1 MLKVSIFHKK
11 GSFSYN
17 NIIKTA
23 EDFKKLGAI
32 ETQVGIEK
40 GITSVSNYSLADLS
54 ILLIIIILTI
64 SIFLHE
70 RENETLILIKPNKN
84 GRAPLIISKLTTLI
98 ITITV
103 VVAFIYTLIILISN
117 EMYGFGDL
125 NRSIQSISDFRE
137 CNIIIN
143 IKQYLLL
150 FFILKIITA
159 IIISAIFS
167 IIIQLNKDIM
177 KSSIVIV
184 ILVFFSYIFYKF
196 IAFNS
201 VLNAIKYINIFSF
214 LSVGKLIGEYVNI
227 NFFAKPVNIFI
238 IYKIISIAILPII
251 IIANIIL
258 FSKEKEIK
266 GRKINIKIISKIKT
280 QINKRTIP
288 STLFL
293 NEVYKLIIE
302 NKIYVVL
309 IVALFIGVSNININ
323 EDISYDND
331 TIIYKNYINKLSG
344 PLYLGKEKY
353 IEREQEILFSISDEM
368 AKNSYLLSKGE
379 ITSDEY
385 SKRTLKLEIKE
396 KKSKAFDEVYRQYQ
410 YLKMIQNKKNINPH
424 FIDKD
429 IQENIFNLKS
439 ELKRGLYLSILLI
452 IILAN
457 VFSKEY
463 KSGTIILIQ
472 SSKERNKLF
481 LYKYMI
487 SFLIVLVLFVLV
499 YLPTY
504 INVINEFGSKFLEAP
519 IQSIEKYMNVSAN
532 LTITQFI
539 ILEDIF
545 KFIGVICITIIILSL
560 SSLTKN
566 HITTII
572 ISTVLLIPG
581 ILIKLIG
588 SGFNEIITFSNIFSL
603 NKSLSIENGVTF
615 NIIYFGCIF
624 ILCCIVIY
632 ITDKKFKNEELIKR
646 EVQA

>member
-84 GRAPLIISKLTTLI
+84 GRAPL
-98 ITITV
+98 
-103 VVAFIYTLIILISN
+103 
-117 EMYGFGDL
+117 
-125 NRSIQSISDFRE
+125 
-137 CNIIIN
+137 
-143 IKQYLLL
+143 
-150 FFILKIITA
+150 
-159 IIISAIFS
+159 IISAIFS

-410 YLKMIQNKKNINPH
+410 YLKMIQNKK
-424 FIDKD
+424 K
-429 IQENIFNLKS
+429 
-439 ELKRGLYLSILLI
+439 
-452 IILAN
+452 
-457 VFSKEY
+457 Y
-463 KSGTIILIQ
+463 KS
-472 SSKERNKLF
+472 
-481 LYKYMI
+481 
-487 SFLIVLVLFVLV
+487 
-499 YLPTY
+499 
-504 INVINEFGSKFLEAP
+504 
-519 IQSIEKYMNVSAN
+519 
-532 LTITQFI
+532 
-539 ILEDIF
+539 
-545 KFIGVICITIIILSL
+545 
-560 SSLTKN
+560 
-566 HITTII
+566 
-572 ISTVLLIPG
+572 
-581 ILIKLIG
+581 
-588 SGFNEIITFSNIFSL
+588 TF
-603 NKSLSIENGVTF
+603 
-615 NIIYFGCIF
+615 Y
-624 ILCCIVIY
+624 
-632 ITDKKFKNEELIKR
+632 R
-646 EVQA
+646 